1 MNELIDSIRSIAEQ
15 LGLYNIASGIL
26 PLYDFKEEALIIL
39 EKLLLQELSF
49 KQEKKYKILKGRSHL
64 PEFKSFDDF
73 DNKFQPVVTDQL
85 IERIKRM
92 VWLEDRRNMIL
103 MGSSGTGKTHIAV
116 AIGYYAIRNDFK
128 VFYATMS
135 DLLYFLNTKDIIGKS
150 KTRLGYIK
158 NCDLL
163 IIDELGYKPISN
175 EDAVK
180 LYDLINQVIKSAS
193 IIVTTNRSFDQ
204 WPAIFGDG
212 AMAQTILDR
221 LIGAC
226 QVLDL
231 GDKSYRVASHQ
242 NL

>member
-1 MNELIDSIRSIAEQ
+1 MHNIIDSIKSICEQ
-15 LGLYNIASGIL
+15 LGLYNIASGTL
-26 PLYDFKEEALIIL
+26 PLYDLKEDALLIL
-39 EKLLLQELSF
+39 ERILLQELSF
-49 KQEKKYKILKGRSHL
+49 KQDKKYKILKGRSHL
-64 PEFKSFDDF
+64 PEFKSFDEF
-73 DNKFQPVVTDQL
+73 DNKFQPIITDQL

-92 VWLEDRRNMIL
+92 TWLIDRRNMIL
-103 MGSSGTGKTHIAV
+103 MGSSGTGKTHVAV

-135 DLLYFLNTKDIIGKS
+135 DLLYFLNSKDIVGKS

-163 IIDELGYKPISN
+163 ILDEFGYKPISN

-180 LYDLINQVIKSAS
+180 IYDLLNQTMKSAS
-193 IIVTTNRSFDQ
+193 VIVVTNRSFDQ

-226 QVLDL
+226 QVLDM